1 VEIKSNLMAFSFM
14 EQNTAGIRSS
24 NRLKS
29 RPCGGGRFDPE
40 SMSSLDPE
48 PEYFSTSTQDKFSD
62 LNKDSLSSFKRSLKK
77 LSDEKLDQNL
87 YAYIKKEKEVLMEI
101 LCHIAEVDR
110 RRLYLTFGYPS
121 LYSYLTER
129 MGYEGGS
136 AQRRLDAA
144 RLSHFVPGVINNL
157 AQGELT
163 LSQVTF
169 FQKSLR
175 QVKEQKVTAE
185 TKATILESIKHK
197 TLEETQVHVAKA
209 LQITVK
215 DSSKVKHQ
223 ADASVRLEVTLSKPQ
238 WEKVKTMRELLS
250 TVLPHGEWDQVL
262 EYVATQMIAQKSE
275 APASAAVTTVKSAP
289 ASIEKNQLVAPKKIS
304 PNLKRQVL
312 LRDQCCQYKD
322 KITGKICQSKWN
334 LEVDHIQP
342 LWANGTNSLEN
353 LRALCSNHNKY
364 LYQRQASIRRV

>member
-1 VEIKSNLMAFSFM
+1 METNSNLFAGSSSLMDSNLLATNSSFA
-14 EQNTAGIRSS
+14 ELITTSLEPVYVSR
-24 NRLKS
+24 S
-29 RPCGGGRFDPE
+29 RPCGGNLEQKQFPGLE
-40 SMSSLDPE
+40 LE
-48 PEYFSTSTQDKFSD
+48 Q
-62 LNKDSLSSFKRSLKK
+62 LSNFKLSLKN
-77 LSDEKLDQNL
+77 LSDELLDQNL

-121 LYSYLTER
+121 LYVYLTER

-144 RLSHFVPGVINNL
+144 RLSHFAPAVINHL
-157 AQGELT
+157 AKGELT

-169 FQKSLR
+169 LQKSLR
-175 QVKEQKVTAE
+175 QVKEQKITAE
-185 TKATILESIKHK
+185 TKATILESIKHQ

-223 ADASVRLEVTLSKPQ
+223 ADESVRLEVTLSKAQ
-238 WEKVKTMRELLS
+238 WEKIKTMRELLS
-250 TVLPHGEWDQVL
+250 TTLPNGEWDQVL
-262 EYVATQMIAQKSE
+262 EYVATKVIAQKSKS
-275 APASAAVTTVKSAP
+275 PATAA
-289 ASIEKNQLVAPKKIS
+289 KNQTHAYKKIS
-304 PNLKRQVL
+304 QNLKRQVL
-312 LRDQCCQYKD
+312 LRDQCCQYKN

-353 LRALCSNHNKY
+353 LRAICSNHNKY
-364 LYQRQASIRRV
+364 LYQCQANIRWV

>member
-1 VEIKSNLMAFSFM
+1 MEINSNLMAFSFM

-29 RPCGGGRFDPE
+29 QPCGGGRFDPE

-77 LSDEKLDQNL
+77 LSDEKLDQSL
-87 YAYIKKEKEVLMEI
+87 YSYVNKEKEVLMEI

-144 RLSHFVPGVINNL
+144 RLSHFVPAVINHL
-157 AQGELT
+157 AKGELT

-169 FQKSLR
+169 LQKSLR

-223 ADASVRLEVTLSKPQ
+223 ADASVRLEVTLSKAQ
-238 WEKVKTMRELLS
+238 WEKIKTMRELLS
-250 TVLPHGEWDQVL
+250 TALPNGEWDQVL
-262 EYVATQMIAQKSE
+262 EYVATKVIAQKSKGPGHLSSNTPE
-275 APASAAVTTVKSAP
+275 AQSLKPVNHTHAY
-289 ASIEKNQLVAPKKIS
+289 KKIS
-304 PNLKRQVL
+304 QNLKRQVL

-322 KITGKICQSKWN
+322 KITGKVCQSKWN

-364 LYQRQASIRRV
+364 LYQRQANIRRV